1 MIKLKININETM
13 DSSDLDNRF
22 KEMLIQYVYEYLTYN
37 GFGEDES
44 ERIAMQ
50 EVEKL
55 KLYAEGTIEVEYPE
69 REDIESMIFDSGVE
83 HD

>member
-13 DSSDLDNRF
+13 ASSDLDNRF
-22 KEMLIQYVYEYLTYN
+22 KEMLIQYVYEYLTDN

-55 KLYAEGTIEVEYPE
+55 KLYADGTIEIEYPE
-69 REDIESMIFDSGVE
+69 REDMESIIFDSGVE